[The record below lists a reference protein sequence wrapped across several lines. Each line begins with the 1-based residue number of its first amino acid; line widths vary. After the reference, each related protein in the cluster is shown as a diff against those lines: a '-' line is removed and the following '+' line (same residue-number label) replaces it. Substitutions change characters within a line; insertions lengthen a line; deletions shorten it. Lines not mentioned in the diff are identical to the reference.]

1 MQQWHAIQYIFKRS
15 WHANCQSMSKFENS
29 LKNTFPLS
37 WLRKRPIGQNEWAD
51 VSPLLKNISGAS
63 RLSRNAALYASKNK
77 SLTGM

>member
-1 MQQWHAIQYIFKRS
+1 MACDTFLKGLGMQT
-15 WHANCQSMSKFENS
+15 ANPCPNWRICQRT
-29 LKNTFPLS
+29 LKTELWFQ
-37 WLRKRPIGQNEWAD
+37 KCPIGQNEWAD

>member
-51 VSPLLKNISGAS
+51 VSPLLKNISGAVAP
-63 RLSRNAALYASKNK
+63 RV
-77 SLTGM
+77 